1 MQTIPLEPIPN
12 QQLNIILSGRNV
24 TLAVYSRAGFCY
36 LDLGMGGDWTARG
49 MLIVTGESILRDGAD
64 FPGRLVL
71 VDVRSRLDAQFDP
84 SMDMNADPIWTQLND
99 RFMLYYM
106 TDNEY
111 QTYASAA
118 GVPA

>member
-36 LDLGMGGDWTARG
+36 LDLGM
-49 MLIVTGESILRDGAD
+49 LRDGAD
-64 FPGRLVL
+64 FPGHLVL

-84 SMDMNADPIWTQLND
+84 SMDLNADPIWTQLND

-106 TDNEY
+106 TDDEY
-111 QTYASAA
+111 QVYASAA

>member
-12 QQLNIILSGRNV
+12 QQLNIILSGQHI

-36 LDLGMGGDWTARG
+36 LDIGIGGDWTARG
-49 MLIVTGESILRDGAD
+49 MLIVTGESILRKGLS
-64 FPGRLVL
+64 FTGHLVL

-84 SMDMNADPIWTQLND
+84 ASDLTADPVWTGLNT
-99 RFMLYYM
+99 RYVLYYM
-106 TDNEY
+106 TDDEY
-111 QTYASAA
+111 TRYAAVA